1 MAAKPLAAAAI
12 AQLEADGVATLIGTV
27 VNPAGLI
34 HAKTVPLRRM
44 GTFADPGLGASP
56 VWHVFAID
64 QVGTVF
70 GERTGVVGDQR
81 IRIDLGGLRILGDGL
96 AWAPGAFFDQ
106 DGTPDPYCTR
116 GALSRI
122 EARLAEAGIDA
133 VVGHEMEFVL
143 VGPDGSQLPSHLW
156 AQYGLAGVLEFE
168 GFVRD
173 VTNAA
178 AASGAAVEQFHPE
191 YGRNQFEI
199 SLAPLSPVAAA
210 DQLVLMRIII
220 GRVARRYGLRVSL
233 SPVPFADSVG
243 SGAHQ
248 HFSMKRDQTPL
259 FSGGAGAGGMT
270 AEGEAATAGLLAGLS
285 QAQGGLSGSVV
296 SAGLL
301 AGLSQAQGV
310 LSGSVVSGL
319 RMQPG
324 LWSGAYVCWGTEN
337 REAAVRYLIA
347 GPSNPQGANVEVKVI
362 DPSANPYLATAAILG
377 LALDGIE
384 RKLTLPPETTVDPAK
399 LTDEQRAKAGTKL
412 LAAKQA
418 DALDALD
425 QSALMRGILGDEV
438 VDAVLAVRR
447 YEQDTYGNLADEEL
461 AEKFRLAWSV

>member
-27 VNPAGLI
+27 VNPAGLT

-70 GERTGVVGDQR
+70 GEKTGVVGDQR
-81 IRIDLGGLRILGDGL
+81 VRIDLSGLRILGDGL

-106 DGTPDPYCTR
+106 DGAPDPYCSR
-116 GALSRI
+116 GALRRV
-122 EARLAEAGIDA
+122 EDRLSDAGIDT
-133 VVGHEMEFVL
+133 VVGHEVEFVL
-143 VGPDGSQLPSHLW
+143 VGPDGSRLPSHLW

-168 GFVRD
+168 GFVLD

-178 AASGAAVEQFHPE
+178 TASGVAIEQFHPE
-191 YGRNQFEI
+191 YGLNQFEI
-199 SLAPLSPVAAA
+199 SLSPQPPVAAA
-210 DQLVLMRIII
+210 DQLVLMRIIV
-220 GRVARRYGLRVSL
+220 GRVARQHGLRASL
-233 SPVPFADSVG
+233 SPVPFAGSVG

-248 HFSMKRDQTPL
+248 HFSMKRGGDPL
-259 FSGGAGAGGMT
+259 FSPATGAGAMT
-270 AEGEAATAGLLAGLS
+270 REGESAIAGLLAGLPE
-285 QAQGGLSGSVV
+285 
-296 SAGLL
+296 
-301 AGLSQAQGV
+301 AQGV

-337 REAAVRYLIA
+337 REAAVRYLIG

-362 DPSANPYLATAAILG
+362 DPSANPYYASAAILG

-384 RKLTLPPETTVDPAK
+384 RNLPLPPETTVDPAT
-399 LTDEQRAKAGTKL
+399 LSDEQRKRAGIVL
-412 LAAKQA
+412 LSSSQK

-425 QSALMRGILGDEV
+425 QSALMRGILGDES
-438 VDAVLAVRR
+438 VDAVIAVRR
-447 YEQDTYGNLADEEL
+447 YEQETYGDCSPDEL
-461 AEKFRLAWSV
+461 TEKFRLAWSV

>member
-1 MAAKPLAAAAI
+1 MAVMAAKPLAAAAI
-12 AQLEADGVATLIGTV
+12 AQLESDGVATLIGTV
-27 VNPAGLI
+27 VNPAGLT

-44 GTFADPGLGASP
+44 GAFADPGLGASP

-106 DGTPDPYCTR
+106 NGSPDPYCAR

-122 EARLAEAGIDA
+122 EDRLIESGIDT

-143 VGPDGSQLPSHLW
+143 VGPDGARLPSHLW

-178 AASGAAVEQFHPE
+178 SASGAAIEQFHPE
-191 YGRNQFEI
+191 YGMNQFEI
-199 SLAPLSPVAAA
+199 SLSPLPPVAAA

-233 SPVPFADSVG
+233 SPVPFAGSVG
-243 SGAHQ
+243 SGSHQ
-248 HFSMKRDQTPL
+248 HFSMKRGQTPL
-259 FSGGAGAGGMT
+259 FSDGDGVGGMT
-270 AEGEAATAGLLAGLS
+270 ADGESAVAGLLAGLPE
-285 QAQGGLSGSVV
+285 AQGI
-296 SAGLL
+296 
-301 AGLSQAQGV
+301 

-337 REAAVRYLIA
+337 REAAVRYLIG

-384 RKLTLPPETTVDPAK
+384 RKLPLPPETTVDPAK
-399 LTDEQRAKAGTKL
+399 LTDDQRLQAGIKL
-412 LAAKQA
+412 LASKQA
-418 DALDALD
+418 DALDVLD
-425 QSALMRGILGDEV
+425 QSALMRGILGDEP

-447 YEQDTYGNLADEEL
+447 YEQHTYGSLSPEDL
-461 AEKFRLAWSV
+461 TDKFRLAWSV